1 MSCCNTSEPAP
12 IIVSPSQAWD
22 GNDGPWSTFVLGIG
36 TPPQYVRVLISTTC
50 SQPWAVDP
58 LGCTQA
64 DPLDCASTRGG
75 LFAANKSS
83 TWDDEGLF
91 DLHQQLNLGYSG
103 NGHFGFDSIAL
114 GYPGSGAITIEHQI
128 LTTIATKD
136 FYIANWGI
144 APRPTNLTTINS
156 NNSHQSLL
164 STLKESSQIPSL
176 SYGYTA
182 GARYRLKKVTSS
194 LVLGGFDESR
204 FVPHNI
210 TFNFADDSSRD
221 LVVGLQSILISD
233 SSSSLLSSPVL
244 SFVDASVSHI
254 WLPLDACRAFE
265 NAFGLLWDKTS
276 GLYLVNDT
284 LHDSLMARNPT
295 VSFRL
300 ASDRTSAQAID
311 ITLPYASFDLQL
323 SDTYPNVNHS
333 TRYFPIRR
341 AANDTQY
348 TLGRVFLQ
356 EAYLIVDYE
365 RTEFSIH
372 QCRFH
377 EDSDP
382 IIRTIHSTNTTKFN
396 VPLNSQKDHA
406 NRNLSPGAIGGIL
419 VAALMTVTIGALI
432 YWGCHRR
439 RVVSAQSS
447 EPSKA
452 PDYIEPTIP
461 ELQEHSDPLWKIGG
475 QPRPIPEL
483 HGKCLLYTAH
493 YKSEQM

>member
-1 MSCCNTSEPAP
+1 M
-12 IIVSPSQAWD
+12 
-22 GNDGPWSTFVLGIG
+22 
-36 TPPQYVRVLISTTC
+36 
-50 SQPWAVDP
+50 PWAVDP

-75 LFAANKSS
+75 LFATNRSL

-114 GYPGSGAITIEHQI
+114 GYPGSGAITVEHQI

-164 STLKESSQIPSL
+164 STLKENNQIPSL

-182 GARYRLKKVTSS
+182 GARYRESIETVRCGLKKVTGS
-194 LVLGGFDESR
+194 LTLGGFDESR

-221 LVVGLQSILISD
+221 LVVGLQSISVGD
-233 SSSSLLSSPVL
+233 SSFSLLSSPIL

-265 NAFGLLWDKTS
+265 DAFGLLWDKALQ
-276 GLYLVNDT
+276 LYLVNDT
-284 LHDSLMARNPT
+284 LHDSLLARNPT
-295 VSFRL
+295 LNFRL
-300 ASDRTSAQAID
+300 APDTTSAQTID
-311 ITLPYASFDLQL
+311 IALPYASFDLQL
-323 SDTYPNVNHS
+323 TNTYPNVNHS

-348 TLGRVFLQ
+348 TLGRAFLQ
-356 EAYLIVDYE
+356 EAYLTVDYE
-365 RTEFSIH
+365 RTNFSIH
-372 QCRFH
+372 QCRFL

-396 VPLNSQKDHA
+396 VSPNGQKDYLNS
-406 NRNLSPGAIGGIL
+406 NLSPGATGGIL
-419 VAALMTVTIGALI
+419 VAALMIVAIGAFVF
-432 YWGCHRR
+432 WGCRR
-439 RVVSAQSS
+439 RKTLSRTQSS
-447 EPSKA
+447 EPAKT
-452 PDYIEPTIP
+452 PDCTEPTIP
-461 ELQEHSDPLWKIGG
+461 ELQEHGDSLLEIGG
-475 QPRPIPEL
+475 QPRPVPEL
-483 HGKCLLYTAH
+483 HGKSNPLPELRDTHPAAQ
-493 YKSEQM
+493 ELPG